1 MNKPFQKIYFDPYI
15 FFSLFLLSILGLFF
29 LFSASN
35 ADASIVFKQF
45 IYVVVGF
52 IVMILISQPDPDIFR
67 RMSGLFL
74 IFSLL
79 LLGITYLFGP
89 EINGAQRWVRIGSM
103 SFQSSELLKLAVP
116 IFLAKFLFDKKL
128 PIQRKEIIISLLI
141 IFCCFFI
148 VFRQPDLGTA
158 LIIACSGLLIL
169 FLSGLSWSFI
179 GGSIILLIISS
190 PFIWNIL
197 LQPFQRQRIATFF
210 NPESDPFGASWNIIQ
225 SKVAIGSGGLL
236 GKGFGEGSQTQ
247 LNFLPETETDFI
259 FSVIG
264 EEFGFLGVLLLLS
277 IYLFLLLRCFYLAL
291 SARDRFC
298 RLVIGGL
305 SLTFAANLIINL
317 CMVVGLL
324 PVVGMPLPFISKGG
338 SSLMSLFIAFGIIVS
353 MGTHKK
359 IFTSMRY
366 LYYSFS
372 YIFKSNSC

>member
-1 MNKPFQKIYFDPYI
+1 MNKSFQKIYFDPYL
-15 FFSLFLLSILGLFF
+15 FFSLFLLSTLGLFF

-35 ADASIVFKQF
+35 SDISLVLKQVV
-45 IYVVVGF
+45 YVIAGF
-52 IVMILISQPDPDIFR
+52 IIMILVSQPDPDIFR
-67 RMSGLFL
+67 RTSGLFL
-74 IFSLL
+74 IFALL
-79 LLGITYLFGP
+79 LLGTTYLFGA
-89 EINGAQRWVRIGSM
+89 EINGAQRWVRLGPF

-116 IFLAKFLFDKKL
+116 LFLANFLFDKKL
-128 PIQRKEIIISLLI
+128 PIQRTEIIFSLLI
-141 IFCCFFI
+141 IFCCFFF

-158 LIIACSGLLIL
+158 LIIACSGLFVL

-179 GGSIILLIISS
+179 GGSFVLLIISS

-210 NPESDPFGASWNIIQ
+210 NPDSDPFGASWNIIQ

-236 GKGFGEGSQTQ
+236 GKGYGEGSQTQ

-264 EEFGFLGVLLLLS
+264 EEFGFLGVLLLIS
-277 IYLFLLLRCFYLAL
+277 IYLFILLRCFYLAL

-338 SSLMSLFIAFGIIVS
+338 SSLLSLFIAFGIIVS

-359 IFTSMRY
+359 F
-366 LYYSFS
+366 LPQ
-372 YIFKSNSC
+372 

>member
-1 MNKPFQKIYFDPYI
+1 MNKSLQKIYFDPYL
-15 FFSLFLLSILGLFF
+15 FFSLFLLSTLGLFF

-35 ADASIVFKQF
+35 MDTSIVLKQI
-45 IYVVVGF
+45 IYIVAGF
-52 IVMILISQPDPDIFR
+52 ILMITISQLDPDIFR
-67 RMSGLFL
+67 RNAVLFL
-74 IFSLL
+74 TFSFL
-79 LLGITYLFGP
+79 LLGITYLFGA
-89 EINGAQRWVRIGSM
+89 EINGAQRWIRVGPF
-103 SFQSSELLKLAVP
+103 SFQSSEFLKLAVP
-116 IFLAKFLFDKKL
+116 IFLANFLFDKKL
-128 PIQRKEIIISLLI
+128 PIQKKEIGISLLVI
-141 IFCCFFI
+141 VCCFLF

-158 LIIACSGLLIL
+158 LIIAFSGLFVL
-169 FLSGLSWSFI
+169 FLSGLSWTFI
-179 GGSIILLIISS
+179 GGSFALLVVSS
-190 PFIWNIL
+190 PFIWNII

-236 GKGFGEGSQTQ
+236 GKGFGEGSQTH

-277 IYLFLLLRCFYLAL
+277 IYLFILLRCLYLAL

-338 SSLMSLFIAFGIIVS
+338 SSLISLFLAFGIIVS

-359 IFTSMRY
+359 F
-366 LYYSFS
+366 LPQ
-372 YIFKSNSC
+372 

>member
-1 MNKPFQKIYFDPYI
+1 MNKSLQKIYFDPYI
-15 FFSLFLLSILGLFF
+15 FSSIFLISILGLFF
-29 LFSASN
+29 LFSGSN
-35 ADASIVFKQF
+35 GDINIVSKQLIF
-45 IYVVVGF
+45 VVAGF
-52 IVMILISQPDPDIFR
+52 IIMIVVSQPDPDIFR
-67 RMSGLFL
+67 RISGLFL
-74 IFSLL
+74 FFSLL

-89 EINGAQRWVRIGSM
+89 EINGAQRWVRVGSF

-116 IFLAKFLFDKKL
+116 IFLANFLFDKKL
-128 PIQRKEIIISLLI
+128 PIQRKEIIISLAI
-141 IFCCFFI
+141 ICCCFFI
-148 VFRQPDLGTA
+148 VYRQPDLGTA
-158 LIIACSGLLIL
+158 LIVVCSGLFVL
-169 FLSGLSWSFI
+169 FLSGLSWGFI
-179 GGSIILLIISS
+179 GGSFVLLVMSS

-197 LQPFQRQRIATFF
+197 LQPFQRQRITTFF
-210 NPESDPFGASWNIIQ
+210 NPESDPFGSSWNITQ
-225 SKVAIGSGGLL
+225 SKVAIGSGGLF

-247 LNFLPETETDFI
+247 LNFLPETDTDFI

-277 IYLFLLLRCFYLAL
+277 IYLFIVLRCFYLAL

-338 SSLMSLFIAFGIIVS
+338 SSLMSLFFAFGIIVS

-359 IFTSMRY
+359 
-366 LYYSFS
+366 LLPQ
-372 YIFKSNSC
+372 

>member
-1 MNKPFQKIYFDPYI
+1 MNKNFQKIYFDPYL
-15 FFSLFLLSILGLFF
+15 FFSLLLLSSLGLFF

-35 ADASIVFKQF
+35 LDLSLVLKQMV
-45 IYVVVGF
+45 YVVAGF
-52 IVMILISQPDPDIFR
+52 IIMILVSQPDPDIFR
-67 RMSGLFL
+67 RTSGLLL

-89 EINGAQRWVRIGSM
+89 EINGAQRWLRLGPF
-103 SFQSSELLKLAVP
+103 SFQSSELLKIAVP
-116 IFLAKFLFDKKL
+116 IFLANFLFDKKL
-128 PIQRKEIIISLLI
+128 PIQRKEIIISLII
-141 IFCCFFI
+141 IFCCFFV
-148 VFRQPDLGTA
+148 VFNQPDFGTA
-158 LIIACSGLLIL
+158 LIIACSGLFVL
-169 FLSGLSWSFI
+169 FLSGLSWTFI
-179 GGSIILLIISS
+179 GGSFVLLIISS

-210 NPESDPFGASWNIIQ
+210 DPGSDPFGASWNIIQ

-264 EEFGFLGVLLLLS
+264 EEFGFFGVLLLIG
-277 IYLFLLLRCFYLAL
+277 IYLFILLRCFYLAL

-305 SLTFAANLIINL
+305 SLTFAVNLIINL

-338 SSLMSLFIAFGIIVS
+338 SSLMSLFFAFGIIVS

-359 IFTSMRY
+359 F
-366 LYYSFS
+366 LPQ
-372 YIFKSNSC
+372 

>member
-1 MNKPFQKIYFDPYI
+1 MSKYFQKIYFDPYL
-15 FFSLFLLSILGLFF
+15 FFSIFLLSILGLFF

-35 ADASIVFKQF
+35 SDASMVSKQLVFIVA
-45 IYVVVGF
+45 GF
-52 IVMILISQPDPDIFR
+52 IMMILISQPDPDIFR
-67 RMSGLFL
+67 RMSLLFL
-74 IFSLL
+74 LL
-79 LLGITYLFGP
+79 SIMLLGITYLFGP
-89 EINGAQRWVRIGSM
+89 EINGAQRWVRVGSF

-116 IFLAKFLFDKKL
+116 LFLANFLYGKKL
-128 PIQRKEIIISLLI
+128 PIQRKEIFFSLVI
-141 IFCCFFI
+141 IFCCFFL
-148 VFRQPDLGTA
+148 VYRQPDLGTA
-158 LIIACSGLLIL
+158 LIVALSGLFVL

-179 GGSIILLIISS
+179 GGSFMILVISS

-197 LQPFQRQRIATFF
+197 LAPFQRQRIATFF
-210 NPESDPFGASWNIIQ
+210 NPDADPFGASWNIIQ
-225 SKVAIGSGGLL
+225 SKVAIGSGGFF

-277 IYLFLLLRCFYLAL
+277 IYLFILLRCFYLAL
-291 SARDRFC
+291 TARDRFC

-338 SSLMSLFIAFGIIVS
+338 SSLISLFLAFGIIIS

-359 IFTSMRY
+359 F
-366 LYYSFS
+366 LPQ
-372 YIFKSNSC
+372 

>member
-1 MNKPFQKIYFDPYI
+1 MSKHFQKIYFDPYL
-15 FFSLFLLSILGLFF
+15 FFSLLLLSTLGLFF

-35 ADASIVFKQF
+35 LDLSLVLKQMV
-45 IYVVVGF
+45 YVIAGF
-52 IVMILISQPDPDIFR
+52 IIMILVSQPDPDIFR
-67 RMSGLFL
+67 RTSGLLL

-79 LLGITYLFGP
+79 LLGITHLFGP
-89 EINGAQRWVRIGSM
+89 EINGAQRWLRLGSF

-116 IFLAKFLFDKKL
+116 IFLANFLFDKKL

-148 VFRQPDLGTA
+148 VFRQPDFGTA
-158 LIIACSGLLIL
+158 LIIACSGLFVL
-169 FLSGLSWSFI
+169 FLSGLSWTFI
-179 GGSIILLIISS
+179 GGSFVLLIISS

-210 NPESDPFGASWNIIQ
+210 NPGSDPFGASWNIIQ

-264 EEFGFLGVLLLLS
+264 EEFGFLGVLLLIG
-277 IYLFLLLRCFYLAL
+277 IYLFILLRCFYLAL

-338 SSLMSLFIAFGIIVS
+338 SSLMSLFFAFGIIVS

-359 IFTSMRY
+359 
-366 LYYSFS
+366 LLPQ
-372 YIFKSNSC
+372 

>member
-1 MNKPFQKIYFDPYI
+1 MNNQFQKIYLDPYL
-15 FFSLFLLSILGLFF
+15 FFSIFLISSLGLFF

-35 ADASIVFKQF
+35 GDIGSVIKQLV
-45 IYVVVGF
+45 YVIIGLALMV
-52 IVMILISQPDPDIFR
+52 LISQPDPDVFR
-67 RMSGLFL
+67 RLSGAFLLFS
-74 IFSLL
+74 FLL
-79 LLGITYLFGP
+79 MGITYFFGP
-89 EINGAQRWVRIGSM
+89 EINGAQRWVRVGSI
-103 SFQSSELLKLAVP
+103 SFQSSELMKLAVP
-116 IFLAKFLFDKKL
+116 IFLASFLFDKQL
-128 PIQRKEIIISLLI
+128 PIQRKEIMLSLLM
-141 IFCCFFI
+141 IFFCFFL
-148 VFRQPDLGTA
+148 VYRQPDLGTA
-158 LIIACSGLLIL
+158 LIVACSGLFVL

-179 GGSIILLIISS
+179 GGSFILLVISS

-197 LQPFQRQRIATFF
+197 LQPFQRQRIATYF
-210 NPESDPFGASWNIIQ
+210 NPDSDPFGASWNIIQ
-225 SKVAIGSGGLL
+225 SKVAIGSGGLF

-264 EEFGFLGVLLLLS
+264 EEFGFLGVLLLIS
-277 IYLFLLLRCFYLAL
+277 IYLFILLRCFYLAL

-338 SSLMSLFIAFGIIVS
+338 SSLMSLFIAFGIIMS

-359 IFTSMRY
+359 F
-366 LYYSFS
+366 LPQ
-372 YIFKSNSC
+372 

>member
-1 MNKPFQKIYFDPYI
+1 MNKQIQKIYFDPYL
-15 FFSLFLLSILGLFF
+15 FFSLFLLSTLGLFF

-35 ADASIVFKQF
+35 ADASTVSKQF
-45 IYVVVGF
+45 LYVIAGF
-52 IVMILISQPDPDIFR
+52 VIMILVSQPDPDIFR
-67 RMSGLFL
+67 RTSGFFL

-89 EINGAQRWVRIGSM
+89 EINGARRWVRIGPF

-116 IFLAKFLFDKKL
+116 IFLANFLFNKKL
-128 PIQRKEIIISLLI
+128 PIQRNEIFLSLLI
-141 IFCCFFI
+141 IFFCFFV

-158 LIIACSGLLIL
+158 VIIALSGLFVL
-169 FLSGLSWSFI
+169 FLSGLSWGFM
-179 GGSIILLIISS
+179 GGSFVLLILSS

-210 NPESDPFGASWNIIQ
+210 NQDSDPFGASWNIIQ
-225 SKVAIGSGGLL
+225 SKVAIGSGGFF

-264 EEFGFLGVLLLLS
+264 EEFGFLGVFFLLS
-277 IYLFLLLRCFYLAL
+277 IYLFILLRCFYLAL
-291 SARDRFC
+291 NARDRFC

-305 SLTFAANLIINL
+305 TLTFAANLIINL

-338 SSLMSLFIAFGIIVS
+338 SSLISLFFAFGIIIS
-353 MGTHKK
+353 MSTHKK
-359 IFTSMRY
+359 F
-366 LYYSFS
+366 LPQ
-372 YIFKSNSC
+372 

>member
-1 MNKPFQKIYFDPYI
+1 MNRSFNKIYFDPYL
-15 FFSLFLLSILGLFF
+15 FFSIFLISILGLFF

-35 ADASIVFKQF
+35 GNFEMVFKQSAY
-45 IYVVVGF
+45 IALGL
-52 IVMILISQPDPDIFR
+52 IIMMLISQPDPDLFR
-67 RMSGLFL
+67 RTSGLFL
-74 IFSLL
+74 IFALIL
-79 LLGITYLFGP
+79 MGITYMFGP
-89 EINGAQRWVRIGSM
+89 EINGAQRWVRVGPF
-103 SFQSSELLKLAVP
+103 SFQSSELLKLALP
-116 IFLAKFLFDKKL
+116 IFLANFLFDKKL
-128 PIQRKEIIISLLI
+128 PIQSKEIMITLLI
-141 IFCCFFI
+141 IFCAFFI
-148 VFRQPDLGTA
+148 VARQPDLGTGLIVA
-158 LIIACSGLLIL
+158 LSGLFVL

-179 GGSIILLIISS
+179 GGSFVLLIISS
-190 PFIWNIL
+190 PFVWNIL

-225 SKVAIGSGGLL
+225 SKIAIGSGGLF

-264 EEFGFLGVLLLLS
+264 EEFGFVGVLLLLS
-277 IYLFLLLRCFYLAL
+277 IYLFILLRCFYLAL

-298 RLVIGGL
+298 RLVIGGI

-338 SSLMSLFIAFGIIVS
+338 SSLISLFFAFGIIMS

-359 IFTSMRY
+359 F
-366 LYYSFS
+366 LPQ
-372 YIFKSNSC
+372 

>member
-1 MNKPFQKIYFDPYI
+1 MNKTFQKIHFDPYL
-15 FFSLFLLSILGLFF
+15 FFSIFLISILGLFF

-35 ADASIVFKQF
+35 GDIVMVSKQLV
-45 IYVVVGF
+45 YVVVGF
-52 IVMILISQPDPDIFR
+52 IIMIFISQSEPDIFR
-67 RMSGLFL
+67 RMSGFFL
-74 IFSLL
+74 IFSIF
-79 LLGITYLFGP
+79 LLGITYLYGP
-89 EINGAQRWVRIGSM
+89 EINGAQRWVRLGSF

-116 IFLAKFLFDKKL
+116 IFLASFLFDKKL
-128 PIQRKEIIISLLI
+128 PIQRKEVIISLLI
-141 IFCCFFI
+141 ISCCFFL
-148 VFRQPDLGTA
+148 VYRQPDLGTA
-158 LIIACSGLLIL
+158 LIVALSGLFVL

-179 GGSIILLIISS
+179 GGSFVLLIISS
-190 PFIWNIL
+190 PFMWNIL

-210 NPESDPFGASWNIIQ
+210 NPESDPFGASWNITQ
-225 SKVAIGSGGLL
+225 SKVAIGSGGLF

-247 LNFLPETETDFI
+247 LNFLPETDTDFI

-264 EEFGFLGVLLLLS
+264 EEFGFLGVLFLLS
-277 IYLFLLLRCFYLAL
+277 IYLFILLRCLYLAL

-338 SSLMSLFIAFGIIVS
+338 SSLISLFFAFGIIIS

-359 IFTSMRY
+359 F
-366 LYYSFS
+366 LPQ
-372 YIFKSNSC
+372 

>member
-1 MNKPFQKIYFDPYI
+1 MNKKFQKIYFDPYL
-15 FFSLFLLSILGLFF
+15 FFSLFLLSTLGLFF

-35 ADASIVFKQF
+35 ADMSIVSKQF
-45 IYVVVGF
+45 IYLVVGF
-52 IVMILISQPDPDIFR
+52 LIMIVVSQPDPDIFR
-67 RMSGLFL
+67 RTSGLLL
-74 IFSLL
+74 IFSFL

-89 EINGAQRWVRIGSM
+89 EINGAQRWVRLGPF
-103 SFQSSELLKLAVP
+103 SFQSSELLKLSVP
-116 IFLAKFLFDKKL
+116 IFLANFLFDKKL
-128 PIQRKEIIISLLI
+128 PIQRKEIFISLLI
-141 IFCCFFI
+141 IFFCFFI

-158 LIIACSGLLIL
+158 LIIAFSGLFVL

-179 GGSIILLIISS
+179 GGSLILLILSS

-210 NPESDPFGASWNIIQ
+210 NQDSDPFGASWNIIQ
-225 SKVAIGSGGLL
+225 SKVAIGSGGLF
-236 GKGFGEGSQTQ
+236 GKGFREGSQTQ

-264 EEFGFLGVLLLLS
+264 EEFGFLGVLFLLS
-277 IYLFLLLRCFYLAL
+277 IYLFILLRCFYLAL
-291 SARDRFC
+291 NARDRFC

-338 SSLMSLFIAFGIIVS
+338 SSLISLFFAFGIIIS
-353 MGTHKK
+353 MSTHKK
-359 IFTSMRY
+359 F
-366 LYYSFS
+366 LPQ
-372 YIFKSNSC
+372 

>member
-1 MNKPFQKIYFDPYI
+1 MIRNYQKIYFDPYL
-15 FFSLFLLSILGLFF
+15 FFSLFLLSTLGLTF

-35 ADASIVFKQF
+35 ADVILVSKQLF
-45 IYVVVGF
+45 YVIAGF
-52 IVMILISQPDPDIFR
+52 IIMILVSQPDPDIFR
-67 RMSGLFL
+67 RTSGLFL

-89 EINGAQRWVRIGSM
+89 EINGAQRWVRIGPL

-116 IFLAKFLFDKKL
+116 IFLANFLFDKKL
-128 PIQRKEIIISLLI
+128 PIQRKEIFISLI
-141 IFCCFFI
+141 VICCCFFL

-158 LIIACSGLLIL
+158 LIIACSGLFVL
-169 FLSGLSWSFI
+169 FLSGLSWGFM
-179 GGSIILLIISS
+179 GGSLLLLIISS

-197 LQPFQRQRIATFF
+197 LEPFQRQRIATFF
-210 NPESDPFGASWNIIQ
+210 NQESDPFGASWNIIQ
-225 SKVAIGSGGLL
+225 SKVAIGSGGLF
-236 GKGFGEGSQTQ
+236 GKGFREGSQTQ

-277 IYLFLLLRCFYLAL
+277 IYLFILLRCFYLAL
-291 SARDRFC
+291 TARDRFC

-338 SSLMSLFIAFGIIVS
+338 SSLMSLFFAFGIIIS
-353 MGTHKK
+353 MSTHKK
-359 IFTSMRY
+359 F
-366 LYYSFS
+366 LPQ
-372 YIFKSNSC
+372 

>member
-1 MNKPFQKIYFDPYI
+1 MNKHFQKIYFDPYL
-15 FFSLFLLSILGLFF
+15 FFSILLLSILGLFF

-35 ADASIVFKQF
+35 SDLSLVLKQMVYVF
-45 IYVVVGF
+45 VGF
-52 IVMILISQPDPDIFR
+52 IIMILVSQPDPDIFR
-67 RMSGLFL
+67 RTSGLLL
-74 IFSLL
+74 IFALTLL
-79 LLGITYLFGP
+79 VITYLFGP
-89 EINGAQRWVRIGSM
+89 EINGAQRWFRLGSF

-116 IFLAKFLFDKKL
+116 IFLANFLFDKKL
-128 PIQRKEIIISLLI
+128 PIQRKEIIISLAI

-148 VFRQPDLGTA
+148 VFSQPDLGTA
-158 LIIACSGLLIL
+158 LIIACSGLFVL
-169 FLSGLSWSFI
+169 FLSGLSWSFM
-179 GGSIILLIISS
+179 GGSFVLLIISS

-210 NPESDPFGASWNIIQ
+210 NPDSDPFGASWNIIQ
-225 SKVAIGSGGLL
+225 SKIAIGSGGLL

-264 EEFGFLGVLLLLS
+264 EEFGFLGVLLLIS
-277 IYLFLLLRCFYLAL
+277 IYLFILLRCFYLAL

-338 SSLMSLFIAFGIIVS
+338 SSLISLFFAFGIIVS

-359 IFTSMRY
+359 F
-366 LYYSFS
+366 LPQ
-372 YIFKSNSC
+372 